1 MQALP
6 PAWLCA
12 GGRWPAPGGPDPIG
26 ARPAGRRG
34 VADDDGMLYRM
45 ATPPPPESQAVAG
58 PLQQIEDEMSKI
70 RPFLL
75 AALVA
80 VAAVLGFVAWQGNG
94 NDQVPEGFARGN
106 GRVEAVEI
114 DIAAK
119 FPGRIESVLVREGQ
133 LVEAG
138 QPLVELDTRQL
149 RASRHQAEA
158 ELRRAEIAVE
168 SARLMVEQ
176 RRAEVRAAESGLAQ
190 RQATLEAMQRQ
201 FDRSQALSESSV
213 ASERQLDIDRSNA
226 LGAEAAVASAEA
238 TLAASRVA
246 VAAAEAAV
254 VGAEAAVAA
263 ATAAIE
269 AIDVQIEDSTLK
281 APRPGRVQYIVAQA
295 GEIVGAGGRVVN
307 MIDLNDVYMTFF
319 LQTAA
324 AGRAGLGT
332 EVRLILDAAPD
343 MIIPAEVSFVSD
355 VAQFTPKTVETEV
368 EREKLMFR
376 VRARIAPELLAKY
389 LDYIKTGLP
398 GVAWVRLDPAA
409 PWPAAAEGTVL
420 Q

>member
-1 MQALP
+1 MTNTRSLLFA
-6 PAWLCA
+6 A
-12 GGRWPAPGGPDPIG
+12 I
-26 ARPAGRRG
+26 
-34 VADDDGMLYRM
+34 V
-45 ATPPPPESQAVAG
+45 VAG
-58 PLQQIEDEMSKI
+58 
-70 RPFLL
+70 
-75 AALVA
+75 
-80 VAAVLGFVAWQGNG
+80 AVLGFLFWQGNG
-94 NDQVPEGFARGN
+94 NGVFPEGFARGN

-114 DIAAK
+114 DVASK
-119 FPGRIESVLVREGQ
+119 LPGRIEAILVREGA
-133 LVEAG
+133 LVDAG

-149 RASRHQAEA
+149 KANRHQSEA

-168 SARLMVEQ
+168 NARLMIQQ
-176 RRAEVRAAESGLAQ
+176 RQAEVRASEAVLAQ
-190 RQATLEAMQRQ
+190 RQSALDAAQRQ
-201 FDRSQALSESSV
+201 FERSRSLAGSSF

-238 TLAASRVA
+238 TLAAARIGVS
-246 VAAAEAAV
+246 AAEAEV
-254 VGAEAAVAA
+254 IGAEAAVAA
-263 ATAAIE
+263 ARAAIE
-269 AIDVQIEDSTLK
+269 SIDVQIEDSTLK

-295 GEIVGAGGRVVN
+295 GEVVGAGGRVINV
-307 MIDLNDVYMTFF
+307 IDLNDVYMTFF

-376 VRARIAPELLAKY
+376 VRARIAPELLEKY

-398 GVAWVRLDPAA
+398 GVAWVRLDPAL
-409 PWPAAAEGTVL
+409 PWPEAAEGKVL
-420 Q
+420 E

>member
-1 MQALP
+1 
-6 PAWLCA
+6 
-12 GGRWPAPGGPDPIG
+12 
-26 ARPAGRRG
+26 
-34 VADDDGMLYRM
+34 
-45 ATPPPPESQAVAG
+45 VAG
-58 PLQQIEDEMSKI
+58 
-70 RPFLL
+70 
-75 AALVA
+75 A
-80 VAAVLGFVAWQGNG
+80 VFGFFFWQSNG
-94 NDQVPEGFARGN
+94 NDVVPEGFARGN
-106 GRVEAVEI
+106 GRIEAVEI
-114 DIAAK
+114 DVASK
-119 FPGRIESVLVREGQ
+119 LPGRIEAVLVNEGV

-138 QPLVELDTRQL
+138 QLLVEFDTRQL
-149 RASRHQAEA
+149 MANRHQAEA

-168 SARLMVEQ
+168 NAKLMVEQ
-176 RRAEVRAAESGLAQ
+176 RQAEVRAAEAVLAQ
-190 RQATLEAMQRQ
+190 RKSGLDAAQRQ
-201 FDRSQALSESSV
+201 FERSRSLAGSNI

-238 TLAASRVA
+238 TRAAARIGVSS
-246 VAAAEAAV
+246 AEAAV

-269 AIDVQIEDSTLK
+269 SIDVQIEDSTLK

-295 GEIVGAGGRVVN
+295 GEVVGAGGRVVN
-307 MIDLNDVYMTFF
+307 MIDLNNVYMTFF

-343 MIIPAEVSFVSD
+343 IVIPAEVSFVSD

-376 VRARIAPELLAKY
+376 VRARIAPELLGKY

-398 GVAWVRLDPAA
+398 GVAWVRLDPAL
-409 PWPAAAEGTVL
+409 PWPEAADGKVL
-420 Q
+420 E

>member
-1 MQALP
+1 MTNTRNL
-6 PAWLCA
+6 LF
-12 GGRWPAPGGPDPIG
+12 I
-26 ARPAGRRG
+26 
-34 VADDDGMLYRM
+34 
-45 ATPPPPESQAVAG
+45 AVAVVG
-58 PLQQIEDEMSKI
+58 
-70 RPFLL
+70 
-75 AALVA
+75 
-80 VAAVLGFVAWQGNG
+80 AVLGFLFWKGNG
-94 NDQVPEGFARGN
+94 NGEVPEGFARGN

-114 DIAAK
+114 DLASK
-119 FPGRIESVLVREGQ
+119 LPGRIETILVREGE

-138 QPLVELDTRQL
+138 QPLAALDVRQL
-149 RASRHQAEA
+149 KANRHQAEA
-158 ELRRAEIAVE
+158 ELRRSEIAVE
-168 SARLMVEQ
+168 NARLMIQQ
-176 RRAEVRAAESGLAQ
+176 RQAEVRAAEAVLSQQQSALDA
-190 RQATLEAMQRQ
+190 AERQ
-201 FDRSQALSESSV
+201 FARSEALAGSSV

-238 TLAASRVA
+238 KFTAAQIGVS
-246 VAAAEAAV
+246 AAEAAV

-263 ATAAIE
+263 ATATIE

-295 GEIVGAGGRVVN
+295 GEVIGAGGRVIN

-324 AGRAGLGT
+324 AGRAGSGT

-343 MIIPAEVSFVSD
+343 IIIPAKVSFVSD

-368 EREKLMFR
+368 ERQKLMFR

-398 GVAWVRLDPAA
+398 GVAWVRLDPAL
-409 PWPAAAEGTVL
+409 PWPEVTDGRVL
-420 Q
+420 E